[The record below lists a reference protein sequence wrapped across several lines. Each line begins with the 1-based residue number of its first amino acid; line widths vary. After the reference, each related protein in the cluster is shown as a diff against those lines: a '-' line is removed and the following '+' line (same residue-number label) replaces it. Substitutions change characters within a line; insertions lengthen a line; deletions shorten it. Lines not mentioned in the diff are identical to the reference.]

1 MRKSKTVGKRRTRKQ
16 ARARSPNGSV
26 SALTPNDLPDAVTAE
41 HILALQVTCQLLGKT
56 FLRRRQDLPSNL

>member
-1 MRKSKTVGKRRTRKQ
+1 
-16 ARARSPNGSV
+16 
-26 SALTPNDLPDAVTAE
+26 VTAE